1 MIKDIPV
8 LKVENLAMA
17 IIPRQE
23 HEEGFEDFWDTY
35 LLNLK
40 KETIFSV
47 LVNSR
52 GYGMLDGEERR
63 TTSLRYFWEQ
73 IDPMSAVKV
82 EPVQKAVLALANE
95 YWISFSF
102 QNYLYD
108 KKYVFVPG
116 SLEEMHFT
124 DIPILDRKGVMI
136 R

>member
-17 IIPRQE
+17 VIPRLETEQD
-23 HEEGFEDFWDTY
+23 HELFWDAY

-40 KETIFSV
+40 EEAIYSV
-47 LVNSR
+47 LVNST
-52 GYGMLDGEERR
+52 GYGLLEGEQRR
-63 TTSLRYFWEQ
+63 TTTLRYFWDRIE
-73 IDPMSAVKV
+73 PMTAVKV
-82 EPVQKAVLALANE
+82 EPVQKSVLDLANE

-102 QNYLYD
+102 HDYLYD

-116 SLEEMHFT
+116 SLHAQHFT
-124 DIPILDRKGVMI
+124 EIPLLQRKGVMI